1 MNLEINNQFIFET
14 QSEIKRYH
22 KNSIIINEGSTSI
35 FFYSKRIPRGSAS
48 GSMRKSLKNGWF
60 FITL

>member
-14 QSEIKRYH
+14 QSEIKRYY

-35 FFYSKRIPRGSAS
+35 FLLFNRR
-48 GSMRKSLKNGWF
+48 
-60 FITL
+60 

>member
-22 KNSIIINEGSTSI
+22 KNNIIINEGSTSI
-35 FFYSKRIPRGSAS
+35 FFI
-48 GSMRKSLKNGWF
+48 
-60 FITL
+60 I

>member
-35 FFYSKRIPRGSAS
+35 FFLI
-48 GSMRKSLKNGWF
+48 
-60 FITL
+60 I